1 MTGRIENLTTASQPG
16 RIHAE
21 NGQSVSFS
29 TLAVWEYD
37 LPSLGV
43 GRAVSFE
50 LKEGEPTVA
59 TNVRIA
65 PEALPTITPK
75 ERRGGLHLRYAGFD
89 QEKDVRSYLFQLL
102 PPAEDQKLIVV
113 NAEMSLFVKHHIR
126 IQDGPALC
134 LHALTEAPEPVQ
146 LHALN
151 EQDILNYIATRPV
164 PVKRIG
170 AKRGGRPAEATEGS
184 MGHTS
189 EQTPSAWMAKPAL

>member
-16 RIHAE
+16 RIQAE

-43 GRAVSFE
+43 GRAVNFE
-50 LKEGEPTVA
+50 LKDGEPTVA

-65 PEALPTITPK
+65 AEAHPVANPP
-75 ERRGGLHLRYAGFD
+75 ERRGALQLRYAGFD
-89 QEKDVRSYLFQLL
+89 QTKDIRSYLFQIL
-102 PPAEDQKLIVV
+102 PPTEDQKLVVV

-134 LHALTEAPEPVQ
+134 LHALSGSQEPVH
-146 LHALN
+146 LHAITD
-151 EQDILNYIATRPV
+151 QDILAYIAARPV

-170 AKRGGRPAEATEGS
+170 AKRGGRPAEAAQAP
-184 MGHTS
+184 MGERAAHA
-189 EQTPSAWMAKPAL
+189 PSPWTAKTTF